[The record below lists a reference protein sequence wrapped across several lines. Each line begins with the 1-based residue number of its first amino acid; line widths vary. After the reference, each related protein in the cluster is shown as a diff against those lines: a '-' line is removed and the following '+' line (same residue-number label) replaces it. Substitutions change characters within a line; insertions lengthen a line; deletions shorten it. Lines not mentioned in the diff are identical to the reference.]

1 VWGEVGEIGKAGA
14 GFGLVGLRVGRKS
27 FLGTR
32 ANSDALTLGS
42 KKKIEHY
49 NFIST
54 QNIPITNLQSELSL
68 F

>member
-32 ANSDALTLGS
+32 ANSDALTLES
-42 KKKIEHY
+42 KKKLNTTTLYQLKTYQLQIY
-49 NFIST
+49 N
-54 QNIPITNLQSELSL
+54 QN
-68 F
+68 